1 LKGSDSED
9 FTPDDFLRYWNEYG
23 EKVKTGGKLNLLSIF
38 TTNPPVMIKPLL
50 FEIVAGT
57 MALENTFREEKP
69 YILNFLRTS
78 LKNFDLEVTIRIDE
92 VAATRKL
99 YTATDK
105 YQHMAAKNPQLAELK
120 KRFNLEIE

>member
-1 LKGSDSED
+1 MIL
-9 FTPDDFLRYWNEYG
+9 YG